1 MSNINSIF
9 HTFSGMCLWT
19 LNQTALAATR
29 DFFKDKQTCKT
40 FIASVPCCIR
50 NNNEDF
56 SKSVQLRS
64 ADARP
69 RRDELEIS
77 NDEFFFSREDV
88 SVFFLFWS
96 FLWEREPIVLTQR
109 RRDFWSLKTKLG
121 PLLSHFVLMS
131 LFSPLALK
139 DPAPVSRN

>member
-1 MSNINSIF
+1 M
-9 HTFSGMCLWT
+9 
-19 LNQTALAATR
+19 NQTALAATR

-77 NDEFFFSREDV
+77 NDEVFFQSRGGFSFFSFLKFFVRTGADRSHATAPRLLVAEDKTR
-88 SVFFLFWS
+88 SAIIS
-96 FLWEREPIVLTQR
+96 FCAYELV
-109 RRDFWSLKTKLG
+109 
-121 PLLSHFVLMS
+121 
-131 LFSPLALK
+131 
-139 DPAPVSRN
+139 